1 MTSSNDNADSK
12 INQEIEPAG
21 KPSPGVVDVHG
32 AEQEL
37 AFAGRYLDQLELRN
51 GCWKIIHRQVV
62 MDWSLRLDV
71 QDERSG
77 DAFGALA
84 KGAGNRQDP
93 AHALL
98 PIY

>member
-1 MTSSNDNADSK
+1 
-12 INQEIEPAG
+12 
-21 KPSPGVVDVHG
+21 
-32 AEQEL
+32 
-37 AFAGRYLDQLELRN
+37 
-51 GCWKIIHRQVV
+51 

-77 DAFGALA
+77 AAFGALA